1 MAVDISKEALERL
14 ERLENHFKVY
24 KNDVLDIKISLNEV
38 RALLGGSEL
47 NGKKGFIYLM
57 ETIEKKV
64 EILERENENHKSDI
78 EQGKF
83 WGRGLAGVIFVSIGL
98 IIKRIIE

>member
-1 MAVDISKEALERL
+1 MSDINKEAIARL
-14 ERLENHFKVY
+14 DRLENHFKVY
-24 KNDVLDIKISLNEV
+24 KNDMTDVKDSLKEV
-38 RALLGGSEL
+38 RTLLGGSEL

-64 EILERENENHKSDI
+64 DAIELEVEKNKNDI
-78 EQGKF
+78 QQGNF

-98 IIKRIIE
+98 IVKRIME